1 MKSVE
6 TRFTVEFYEKVSG
19 EKPCL
24 EFLNTLEIKLRAKV
38 FRYMA
43 LLEDKGKEL
52 RLPLVSARKRRRLR
66 PKKLQGRKNTE
77 RIT

>member
-6 TRFTVEFYEKVSG
+6 KRFTVEFYEKVSG

-38 FRYMA
+38 FRDMA
-43 LLEDKGKEL
+43 LLEDKVKEL
-52 RLPLVSARKRRRLR
+52 YKGDVSCR
-66 PKKLQGRKNTE
+66 
-77 RIT
+77 